1 MIFAGI
7 RSGLGK
13 LAKSRVSITID
24 GKMAQA
30 IENYYREKVKVA
42 AEKGEVIPKLSN
54 IYEEIIERGWESKS
68 GSRKR

>member
-1 MIFAGI
+1 MQ
-7 RSGLGK
+7 RQEM
-13 LAKSRVSITID
+13 AKTRISITID
-24 GKMAQA
+24 GKVAKA

-68 GSRKR
+68 LTKKK